1 MADMHLSDVM
11 NGRPDTTGRTA
22 REIAVYDYLDA
33 LSIPYR
39 VVFHDTAETME
50 ACEAIDECLGVKMC
64 KNLFLTNRQQT
75 DFYLLLMPGDKP
87 FKTKELSGQLGVAR
101 LSFGSGEQMEQYL
114 GLLPG
119 SVSVMGLMNDKTH
132 TVRLLIDKDLLNDD
146 ELGAH
151 PCINTASLAI
161 SIGDLVH
168 KFLPA
173 TGHTPT
179 AVTLVGEC

>member
-1 MADMHLSDVM
+1 MTDMHISEIM
-11 NGRPDTTGRTA
+11 NGRPDTAGRTA

-50 ACEAIDECLGVKMC
+50 ACEAVDARLGVKMC

-101 LSFGSGEQMEQYL
+101 LSFGSGEQMESLL

-119 SVSVMGLMNDKTH
+119 SVSVMGLINDKTH
-132 TVRLLIDKDLLNDD
+132 TVRLLIDKDLLADV

-161 SIGDLVH
+161 SMNDLTQ
-168 KFLPA
+168 KFLPS
-173 TGHTPT
+173 TGHTYT
-179 AVTLVGEC
+179 AVTLIGE

>member
-1 MADMHLSDVM
+1 MSSMHITAVTE
-11 NGRPDTTGRTA
+11 GRPDTAALSA
-22 REIAVYDYLDA
+22 REVAVYDTLDRLA
-33 LSIPYR
+33 IPYR
-39 VVFHDTAETME
+39 HVGHEAAQTME
-50 ACEAIDECLGVKMC
+50 ACAEIDTRLGVKMC
-64 KNLFLTNRQQT
+64 KNLFLCNRQQT

-101 LSFGSGEQMEQYL
+101 LSFASGEKMEEYL

-132 TVRLLIDKDLLNDD
+132 AVRLLIDRDLLKDTA
-146 ELGAH
+146 LGCH
-151 PCINTASLAI
+151 PCVNTASLAV
-161 SIGDLVH
+161 SMQDLLQ

-179 AVTLVGEC
+179 TVTLTGE

>member
-1 MADMHLSDVM
+1 MTDMHISEVM
-11 NGRPDTTGRTA
+11 NGRPDTTGRTE

-50 ACEAIDECLGVKMC
+50 ACEAIDARLGVKMC

-101 LSFGSGEQMEQYL
+101 LSFGSGEQMEERL

-119 SVSVMGLMNDKTH
+119 SVSVMGLINDKTH
-132 TVRLLIDKDLLNDD
+132 TVRLLIDKDLLKDT

-151 PCINTASLAI
+151 PCINTASLAVSMDDI
-161 SIGDLVH
+161 LN
-168 KFLPA
+168 KLLPS
-173 TGHTPT
+173 TGHAPT
-179 AVTLVGEC
+179 TVTLVGE

>member
-1 MADMHLSDVM
+1 MTDMTISNVM
-11 NGRPDTTGRTA
+11 SGRPDTTGRSD

-39 VVFHDTAETME
+39 VVFHDTADTME
-50 ACEAIDECLGVKMC
+50 ACETVDARLGVKMC

-101 LSFGSGEQMEQYL
+101 LSFGSGEQMEARL

-119 SVSVMGLMNDKTH
+119 SVSVMGLINDKEH
-132 TVRLLIDKDLLNDD
+132 AVRLLIDEDLLADA

-161 SIGDLVH
+161 AMRDLLD

-173 TGHTPT
+173 TGHTYT
-179 AVTLVGEC
+179 AVTLIGE

>member
-1 MADMHLSDVM
+1 MADMHLSDIT
-11 NGRPDTTGRTA
+11 NGRPNTPGRSD

-39 VVFHDTAETME
+39 VLFHDTADTME
-50 ACEAIDECLGVKMC
+50 ACEAVDAKLGVKMC

-101 LSFGSGEQMEQYL
+101 LSFGSGEQMETYL

-119 SVSVMGLMNDKTH
+119 SVSVMGLINDKTH
-132 TVRLLIDKDLLNDD
+132 TVRLLIDKDLLADE

-161 SIGDLVH
+161 SMRDLLG
-168 KFLPA
+168 KLLPA
-173 TGHTPT
+173 TGHDYT
-179 AVTLVGEC
+179 AVTLVGE

>member
-1 MADMHLSDVM
+1 MSNLTSVISH
-11 NGRPDTTGRTA
+11 RPDTAGLSA

-39 VVFHDTAETME
+39 HVAHDAAETME
-50 ACEAIDECLGVKMC
+50 ACAEIDTRLGVKMC
-64 KNLFLTNRQQT
+64 KNLFLCNRQQT

-87 FKTKELSGQLGVAR
+87 FKTKELSAQLGVAR
-101 LSFGSGEQMEQYL
+101 LSFGSGEKMEEYL

-119 SVSVMGLMNDKTH
+119 SVSVMGLMNDKEH
-132 TVRLLIDKDLLNDD
+132 AVRLLIDEDLMGDA
-146 ELGAH
+146 ELGCH

-161 SIGDLVH
+161 SMTDILK

-173 TGHTPT
+173 TGHKPT
-179 AVTLVGEC
+179 AVKLIGE

>member
-1 MADMHLSDVM
+1 MTDMHISSVM

-22 REIAVYDYLDA
+22 REIAVYDFLDA

-50 ACEAIDECLGVKMC
+50 ACEAVDAQLGVKMC

-101 LSFGSGEQMEQYL
+101 LSFGSGEQMEHYL

-132 TVRLLIDKDLLNDD
+132 TVRLLIDKDLLADA
-146 ELGAH
+146 ELGCH
-151 PCINTASLAI
+151 PCINTASLAVSMDDI
-161 SIGDLVH
+161 LR

-173 TGHTPT
+173 TGHDYTP
-179 AVTLVGEC
+179 VTLVGE

>member
-1 MADMHLSDVM
+1 MTDMTISDVM
-11 NGRPDTTGRTA
+11 SGRPDTTGRSD

-39 VVFHDTAETME
+39 VVFHDTADTME
-50 ACEAIDECLGVKMC
+50 ACEAIDTRLGVKMC

-101 LSFGSGEQMEQYL
+101 LSFGSGEQMEARL

-119 SVSVMGLMNDKTH
+119 SVSVMGLINDKEH
-132 TVRLLIDKDLLNDD
+132 AVRLLIDKDLLADA

-151 PCINTASLAI
+151 PCINVASLAI
-161 SIGDLVH
+161 PMRDLLD

-173 TGHTPT
+173 TGHTYT
-179 AVTLVGEC
+179 SVTLIGE

>member
-1 MADMHLSDVM
+1 MTDMHLSDVM
-11 NGRPDTTGRTA
+11 NGRPDTTGRSE

-50 ACEAIDECLGVKMC
+50 ACEAVDERLGVRMC

-101 LSFGSGEQMEQYL
+101 LSFGSGEQMEARL

-119 SVSVMGLMNDKTH
+119 SVSVMGLINDKENA
-132 TVRLLIDKDLLNDD
+132 VRLLIDKDLLKDA

-161 SIGDLVH
+161 SMCDLLN

-173 TGHTPT
+173 TKHDYTT
-179 AVTLVGEC
+179 VTLVGE

>member
-1 MADMHLSDVM
+1 MDNMHISDVIS
-11 NGRPDTTGRTA
+11 GRPDTAGRA
-22 REIAVYDYLDA
+22 DREIAVYDYLDA

-39 VVFHDTAETME
+39 AVSHDTAETME
-50 ACEAIDECLGVKMC
+50 ACVAIDKRLGVKMC

-75 DFYLLLMPGDKP
+75 DFYLLLMPADKP

-101 LSFGSGEQMEQYL
+101 LSFGSGEQMEQHL

-119 SVSVMGLMNDKTH
+119 SVSVMGLMNDKAH
-132 TVRLLIDKDLLNDD
+132 TVRLLIDKDLLLDA
-146 ELGAH
+146 ELGCH
-151 PCINTASLAI
+151 PCVNTASLAI
-161 SIGDLVH
+161 SMEDILH

-179 AVTLVGEC
+179 TVALVGE